1 MNLRTAYDDVKEF
14 HARFRHPVREA
25 PALLT
30 AERAAARAAWMQE
43 EVAEFLAAHTVPDQ
57 ADAMIDLIYFAL
69 GTLVEMGVRPEKL
82 FDIVHGANIS
92 KRPANGAMVFAADG
106 KVEKPEGWVP
116 PETRLRQGRG
126 GGPPGGGVG
135 PGGRGGAAAAAVP

>member
-1 MNLRTAYDDVKEF
+1 MNLDSAFDDVREF
-14 HARFRHPVREA
+14 HARFGHPVRDA

-43 EVAEFLAAHTVPDQ
+43 EVAEFLAAHSVPDQ

-82 FDIVHGANIS
+82 FEIVHAANMT
-92 KRPANGAMVFAADG
+92 KLWPDGTPRFRHDG
-106 KVEKPEGWVP
+106 KTVKPPSWVD
-116 PETRLRQGRG
+116 PEAAIREEIERQSRK
-126 GGPPGGGVG
+126 
-135 PGGRGGAAAAAVP
+135 